1 MKIDCYFS
9 KACSSKEALRN
20 NILESMK
27 REGIDASVHFH
38 RIDEEEAQAL
48 GLMGSPS
55 ICIDGADVLLGEIS
69 GFA

>member
-1 MKIDCYFS
+1 MRIDCYFS
-9 KACSSKEALRN
+9 KACSAKDALRN

-27 REGIDASVHFH
+27 LEGVDASVHFH
-38 RIDEEEAQAL
+38 DIDEKEAQAL

-55 ICIDGADVLLGEIS
+55 ICIDGADILPGEIS